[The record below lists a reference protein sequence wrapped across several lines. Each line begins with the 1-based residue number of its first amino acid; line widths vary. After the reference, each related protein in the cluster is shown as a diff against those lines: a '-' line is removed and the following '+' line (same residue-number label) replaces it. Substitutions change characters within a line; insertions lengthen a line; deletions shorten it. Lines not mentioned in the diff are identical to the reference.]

1 MGAGGV
7 DGGVL
12 GHFLCHTLGNAPC
25 LPLPQAPFPS
35 EMLGDDAAAAGPEG
49 GRGEPPTPQHFH
61 SPHPGEANSFLFA
74 PSPPAQLRRGRSSL
88 PPPPAHTRRCL
99 SPGQQQPPPRP
110 TRVSGSSAA
119 AARGRRRAAASPRLA
134 APPGPAQCA
143 AEQAPALPS
152 PGPSHPGERVTY
164 MAAGARGG
172 GDGRAAAAAAGEGEG
187 RGERASGG
195 RESLAGGRRA
205 KA

>member
-1 MGAGGV
+1 MEECSATFSATLWEMPRASLCPKPLFPRRCSGTTRLQQAPRGAGGSPQPRSTSIPRIPGKPTASCSPRALRPSS
-7 DGGVL
+7 GG
-12 GHFLCHTLGNAPC
+12 
-25 LPLPQAPFPS
+25 
-35 EMLGDDAAAAGPEG
+35 AAA
-49 GRGEPPTPQHFH
+49 
-61 SPHPGEANSFLFA
+61 LF
-74 PSPPAQLRRGRSSL
+74 
-88 PPPPAHTRRCL
+88 PPPPRAHTRRCL

>member
-1 MGAGGV
+1 MEECSATFSATLWEMPRASLCHKPLFPRRCSGTTRLQQAPRGAGG
-7 DGGVL
+7 
-12 GHFLCHTLGNAPC
+12 APHPAA
-25 LPLPQAPFPS
+25 LPFPAS
-35 EMLGDDAAAAGPEG
+35 QGSQQLPVRPEPSGPAPAGP
-49 GRGEPPTPQHFH
+49 
-61 SPHPGEANSFLFA
+61 
-74 PSPPAQLRRGRSSL
+74 QLSS
-88 PPPPAHTRRCL
+88 PPPAHTRRCL

-110 TRVSGSSAA
+110 TRVSGCPAA